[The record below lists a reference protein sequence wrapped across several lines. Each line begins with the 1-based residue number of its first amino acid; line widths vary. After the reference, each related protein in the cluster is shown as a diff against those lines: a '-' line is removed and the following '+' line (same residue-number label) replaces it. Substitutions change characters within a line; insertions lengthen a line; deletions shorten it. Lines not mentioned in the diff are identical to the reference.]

1 MYRKNAATERKIVV
15 VIFIL
20 FLNLILMSTNII
32 LKNEK
37 SLFQN
42 IISSFFTP
50 FQVGFQKT
58 IDFISYEVRHYIF
71 LKNMFRKYYDLKKKH
86 RDLKYENYL
95 LRKELLKSEFVSKI
109 KSRNKN
115 FIETE
120 VISVDNN
127 FPFNSI
133 FINKG
138 SKHGIKN
145 NMILLNEDGELVGRI
160 INPIAFFSSKVRLI
174 TSPIGGV
181 GAYIQKNELEGLL
194 KGNNNSIC
202 NFKYLIENVPVNI
215 SDVVIT
221 SGTDQI
227 FPSHI
232 PIGRVVGVK
241 KEYLTQKVFVK
252 PFFVEKSIK
261 KLIIIKNDDQSNSP

>member
-1 MYRKNAATERKIVV
+1 
-15 VIFIL
+15 
-20 FLNLILMSTNII
+20 MSTSII

-42 IISSFFTP
+42 IISSVFTP

-58 IDFISYEVRHYIF
+58 IDFVSHEIRHYIF

-95 LRKELLKSEFVSKI
+95 LRKELLKSEFKSRI
-109 KSRNKN
+109 KSRDKN
-115 FIETE
+115 FIATE

-138 SKHGIKN
+138 SKHGIEK
-145 NMILLNEDGELVGRI
+145 NMILLNEDGELIGKVI
-160 INPIAFFSSKVRLI
+160 DPISFFSSKVRLI

-181 GAYIQKNELEGLL
+181 GAYIQKNELEGFLT
-194 KGNNNSIC
+194 GNNNSIC
-202 NFKYLIENVPVNI
+202 TFKYLIENMPVNI
-215 SDVVIT
+215 GDVVIT
-221 SGTDQI
+221 SGTDLI

-232 PIGRVVGVK
+232 PVGRVVGIK

-261 KLIIIKNDDQSNSP
+261 RLIIIKSNKKNISE